1 MKEVK
6 YMVFFVMSFMLIP
19 YLVGALMTWI
29 VGARQWHMPIEVWG
43 IGVSAIVG
51 GLVVV
56 FSCMIAIEY
65 ASYKL
70 TKWKS

>member
-1 MKEVK
+1 MKEIKAFVCFVATFF
-6 YMVFFVMSFMLIP
+6 MVP
-19 YLVGALMTWI
+19 YLLGALLTWSVGAK
-29 VGARQWHMPIEVWG
+29 QWPMLIEVWG

-56 FSCMIAIEY
+56 FSFMIAVEY
-65 ASYKL
+65 ASSKL